1 MNLRIVYLR
10 ARQRANTLSDLQKK
24 ELFSLLADPANES
37 SFEELTAETWANP
50 EETTPVFNAEES
62 QAMLRNILSAVR
74 IAPEKEQKTIQL
86 KPNSRPLWLKISAA
100 AVLIS
105 LSTILFIYVN
115 SLNQPQK
122 QEVLSVV
129 KPGTEKAFL
138 TMANGTRFSL
148 AELEA
153 GDEAK
158 YRSNGISKTKDGF
171 LLYQPVEQQLNA
183 RIKGSNVLVTPR
195 GGQYKIMLPDGTKVW
210 MNAASTLRFPL
221 AFEGKVRMVELEG
234 EAYFEVAKDKNKA
247 FKVRSLNQV
256 VQVYGTHFNINSYP
270 EEARV
275 VTTLLEG
282 SVGVTDLKSG
292 KHLMLKPG
300 QRALLANANTNP
312 DANSNTN
319 ADAQVNANSN
329 GLSLAAAQIE
339 EAVAWKEGYF
349 LFEHE
354 ELGSIMRKL
363 SRWYNI
369 DTKFKNEALK
379 RVRFAGTVDRFQ
391 DLADVLRMLE
401 LTGNVKFKI
410 EGRTVTAYK

>member
-1 MNLRIVYLR
+1 MFRHGQIMNLRIVYLR
-10 ARQRANTLSDLQKK
+10 ALQRANTLNDLQRK
-24 ELFSLLADPANES
+24 ELFSLMADPANES
-37 SFEELTAETWANP
+37 SFEELAAEMWQNP
-50 EETTPVFNAEES
+50 ESIAPVFNSEERK
-62 QAMLRNILSAVR
+62 AMLNHILAAVST
-74 IAPEKEQKTIQL
+74 APAAEQQTIKL
-86 KPNSRPLWLKISAA
+86 KPNSLPLWLKISAA

-105 LSTILFIYVN
+105 LSGFLFFYVN
-115 SLNQPQK
+115 SSNKPQK
-122 QEVLSVV
+122 SELVSIV

-138 TMANGTRFSL
+138 TLADGTKFSL
-148 AELEA
+148 AELET

-171 LLYQPVEQQLNA
+171 LLYKPVKQQLHSQ
-183 RIKGSNVLVTPR
+183 IKGSNVLVTPR

-210 MNAASTLRFPL
+210 MNAASTLKFPL
-221 AFEGKVRMVELEG
+221 TFDGRVRMVELKG
-234 EAYFEVAKDKNKA
+234 EAYFEVAKDKSKA
-247 FKVRSLNQV
+247 FKIRSLQQEV
-256 VQVYGTHFNINSYP
+256 EVYGTHFNINSYP

-300 QRALLANANTNP
+300 QQALLANAN
-312 DANSNTN
+312 A
-319 ADAQVNANSN
+319 NANANEKGN
-329 GLSLAAAQIE
+329 GLVMAPAQLE
-339 EAVAWKEGYF
+339 AAVAWKDGYF

-369 DTKFKNEALK
+369 ETQFKNEELK
-379 RVRFAGTVDRFQ
+379 RLRFAGTVDRFEN
-391 DLADVLRMLE
+391 LADVLRMLE
-401 LTGNVKFKI
+401 FTGNVKFKI

>member
-24 ELFSLLADPANES
+24 ELFSWLADPANES
-37 SFEELTAETWANP
+37 EYEELTAELWANP
-50 EETTPVFNAEES
+50 ESTAPVFKAEES
-62 QAMLRNILSAVR
+62 RAMLKNIRSALKTSPDE
-74 IAPEKEQKTIQL
+74 AQKTVRL
-86 KPNSRPLWLKISAA
+86 KPNGIPLWIKISAA

-105 LSTILFIYVN
+105 LSTVLFFYVN
-115 SLNQPQK
+115 SSNHPNPSEL
-122 QEVLSVV
+122 LSDV

-138 TMANGTRFSL
+138 TLADGTKFSL

-171 LLYQPVEQQLNA
+171 LLYKPVEQAVNA
-183 RIKGSNVLVTPR
+183 PVKGSNVLVTPK

-210 MNAASTLRFPL
+210 MNAASTLTFPFK
-221 AFEGKVRMVELEG
+221 FEGGVRLVSLEG
-234 EAYFEVAKDKNKA
+234 EAYFEVAKDKSKP
-247 FKVRSLNQV
+247 FKVRSLQQL

-300 QRALLANANTNP
+300 QRALLTNDNRNARANA
-312 DANSNTN
+312 DHN
-319 ADAQVNANSN
+319 A
-329 GLSLAAAQIE
+329 LSLEPAQLE
-339 EAVAWKEGYF
+339 EAIAWKEGYF

-369 DTKFKNEALK
+369 ETQFKNEELQG
-379 RVRFAGTVDRFQ
+379 VRFAGTVDRFQ
-391 DLADVLRMLE
+391 HLSDVLRMLE

-410 EGRTVTAYK
+410 EGRTVIAYK

>member
-24 ELFSLLADPANES
+24 ELFSLMADPANES
-37 SFEELTAETWANP
+37 SFEGLAAETWENP
-50 EETTPVFNAEES
+50 EETTPVFKAEES
-62 QAMLRNILSAVR
+62 QQMLSNILSAVR
-74 IAPEKEQKTIQL
+74 TAPIELQKIVRL

-100 AVLIS
+100 VVLIS
-105 LSTILFIYVN
+105 LSTILFVYVN
-115 SLNQPQK
+115 SSNQAQK
-122 QEVLSVV
+122 PELVSDL

-148 AELEA
+148 AELET

-171 LLYQPVEQQLNA
+171 LLYKPVKQQLNS

-210 MNAASTLRFPL
+210 MNAASALTFPL
-221 AFEGKVRMVELEG
+221 TFDGGVRMVELEG

-256 VQVYGTHFNINSYP
+256 VEVYGTHFNINSYP
-270 EEARV
+270 DEARV

-300 QRALLANANTNP
+300 QRALLANAN
-312 DANSNTN
+312 ANTDDHAHDNN
-319 ADAQVNANSN
+319 NNANSN

-339 EAVAWKEGYF
+339 AAVAWKDGYF

-369 DTKFKNEALK
+369 ETKFKNEEL
-379 RVRFAGTVDRFQ
+379 RRLCFAGTVDRFQ
-391 DLADVLRMLE
+391 NLADVLRMLE

>member
-1 MNLRIVYLR
+1 M
-10 ARQRANTLSDLQKK
+10 
-24 ELFSLLADPANES
+24 
-37 SFEELTAETWANP
+37 
-50 EETTPVFNAEES
+50 
-62 QAMLRNILSAVR
+62 
-74 IAPEKEQKTIQL
+74 
-86 KPNSRPLWLKISAA
+86 
-100 AVLIS
+100 LIS
-105 LSTILFIYVN
+105 LSTVLFFYVN
-115 SLNQPQK
+115 SSNHPNPSEL
-122 QEVLSVV
+122 LSDV

-138 TMANGTRFSL
+138 TLADGTKFSL

-171 LLYQPVEQQLNA
+171 LLYKPVEQAVNA
-183 RIKGSNVLVTPR
+183 PVKGSNVLVTPK

-210 MNAASTLRFPL
+210 MNAASTLTFPFK
-221 AFEGKVRMVELEG
+221 FEGGVRLVSLEG
-234 EAYFEVAKDKNKA
+234 EAYFEVAKDKSKP
-247 FKVRSLNQV
+247 FKVRSLQQL

-300 QRALLANANTNP
+300 QRALLTNDNRNARANA
-312 DANSNTN
+312 DHN
-319 ADAQVNANSN
+319 A
-329 GLSLAAAQIE
+329 LSLEPAQLE
-339 EAVAWKEGYF
+339 EAIAWKEGYF

-369 DTKFKNEALK
+369 ETQFKNEELQG
-379 RVRFAGTVDRFQ
+379 VRFAGTVDRFQ
-391 DLADVLRMLE
+391 HLSDVLRMLE

-410 EGRTVTAYK
+410 EGRTVIAYK